1 MVECYHA
8 CKIMFIQI
16 KDLFIWHTYDSTH
29 KQYPIFELYQEKR
42 PLYGTITFEKYY
54 EMT

>member
-16 KDLFIWHTYDSTH
+16 KDWFIWHTYDSTH
-29 KQYPIFELYQEKR
+29 KQYPIFELYQEIR
-42 PLYGTITFEKYY
+42 PLYGTITFENIMK
-54 EMT
+54 